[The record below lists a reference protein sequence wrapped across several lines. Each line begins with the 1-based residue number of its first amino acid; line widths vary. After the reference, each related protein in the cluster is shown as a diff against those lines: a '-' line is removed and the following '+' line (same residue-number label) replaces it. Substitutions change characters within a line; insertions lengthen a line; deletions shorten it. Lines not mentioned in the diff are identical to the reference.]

1 MANHQAEDTGE
12 KKLILTCN
20 FPLCFLPR
28 DPQTEAQ
35 LLGLSYGMVRG
46 HHQELDLPP
55 LSKAVK
61 NFEKSGG
68 FWTFSMECTQ
78 WE

>member
-1 MANHQAEDTGE
+1 MFFDQVAQLKSHEHHSTKHQAEDTGE

-35 LLGLSYGMVRG
+35 LLGVGNWKIIFGRGHGMVKGTIRR
-46 HHQELDLPP
+46 LR
-55 LSKAVK
+55 
-61 NFEKSGG
+61 EK
-68 FWTFSMECTQ
+68 C
-78 WE
+78 